1 MRPTPKL
8 DSMMLASIALM
19 PVFVIRRKVKAK
31 RRHKI
36 LVCVAEDFN
45 RRKVYCTCMPACLP
59 ACIMLRHNPTTS
71 PLHDAV
77 SHTPPRTPGPG
88 RECYKRLCSLAPAP
102 SPSRSAPPLTPS
114 SDYTHPPH
122 ASSPAGFK
130 PRETGVELKFSKAGH
145 GLFFR
150 NPEENKVVLGGG
162 GFSEYQKNMLAQSM
176 GGTTHTGG
184 AGDGS
189 DGDGGD
195 GGSGGG
201 GGGGGGG
208 SDSRWSA
215 DTSDTAASSASARFA
230 AHTSSGGGEKGWSD
244 RQRVLR
250 ARALDMGMSEA
261 DATDLAMLAGE
272 AAQGDRDGERGAG
285 DVGGMGVCVGGV
297 SGDDIEMKESS
308 FLEGPPGAGLRQRAG
323 LKVAKLPTDESG
335 GRNGGGN
342 LGAAERGDGDADL
355 LMFKG

>member
-1 MRPTPKL
+1 M
-8 DSMMLASIALM
+8 
-19 PVFVIRRKVKAK
+19 
-31 RRHKI
+31 
-36 LVCVAEDFN
+36 
-45 RRKVYCTCMPACLP
+45 
-59 ACIMLRHNPTTS
+59 
-71 PLHDAV
+71 
-77 SHTPPRTPGPG
+77 
-88 RECYKRLCSLAPAP
+88 
-102 SPSRSAPPLTPS
+102 
-114 SDYTHPPH
+114 
-122 ASSPAGFK
+122 
-130 PRETGVELKFSKAGH
+130 ELKFSKAGH

-162 GFSEYQKNMLAQSM
+162 GFSEYQKNMLAQSV

-184 AGDGS
+184 EAGDGS
-189 DGDGGD
+189 GGD
-195 GGSGGG
+195 
-201 GGGGGGG
+201 GG

-215 DTSDTAASSASARFA
+215 DTSDTATSSASARSG

-272 AAQGDRDGERGAG
+272 AAQGGSDGERGAG
-285 DVGGMGVCVGGV
+285 DVGSMGDVGGV

-308 FLEGPPGAGLRQRAG
+308 FLEGPPGAGLRQRAA
-323 LKVAKLPTDESG
+323 LRVAKLPTDESG
-335 GRNGGGN
+335 GRNGGRN